1 MTALVFSNFLPIP
14 TFPVTSVG
22 KANPPSYSN
31 IRLFLYVCVLPQRN
45 EAPGKGATL
54 SMKAT
59 PKFHSVNDS
68 LVTALENCCAEQI
81 FERKIEKHN
90 TDMIFFMSLNSLSSN
105 IVIKTTGQENNGI
118 EK

>member
-31 IRLFLYVCVLPQRN
+31 IKLFSYVCVLPQRN
-45 EAPGKGATL
+45 EAPGKGNPPL

-81 FERKIEKHN
+81 SDRKIEKHN
-90 TDMIFFMSLNSLSSN
+90 TDMIFFMSLNC
-105 IVIKTTGQENNGI
+105 IKL
-118 EK
+118 KYSY

>member
-1 MTALVFSNFLPIP
+1 
-14 TFPVTSVG
+14 
-22 KANPPSYSN
+22 
-31 IRLFLYVCVLPQRN
+31 
-45 EAPGKGATL
+45 
-54 SMKAT
+54 MKAT

-105 IVIKTTGQENNGI
+105 IVIKTTGQENNGLKNKQKRMRMTVI
-118 EK
+118 CLCVFTKFGLFYRIKFAKIFVHRTKRKGM